1 MRRPVPRERVEGRAD
16 ASGLTAAEA
25 ARRLAVY
32 GSNAIAESAPSGL
45 RQLAA
50 DTVKD
55 PMLWFLLVTAGL
67 FVAIGDGREAI
78 VLVLAIIP
86 LTGMDVFLHWRT
98 AASTKSLHSRLAPTA
113 VVLRDGR
120 PTRVAAA
127 ELVPGDVVVVRAGEY
142 FPADGIVRSTR
153 EAQVDES
160 PLTGESLPVAKLPL
174 PTLPPGRAPLVE
186 SEHWG
191 FAGSKVL
198 TGETTS
204 TVVFT
209 GAETLYGE
217 IIGSVVASRHER
229 TPLQRSIGRLVER
242 LLLVAVVFCVVLAVT
257 RLLQGR
263 GLVDALLSAA
273 TLAVAAIPEEFP
285 VVFSFF
291 LGVGVYRMAR
301 RKALVRRAVSVENI
315 GRVTCI
321 CSDKTGT
328 LTEGQLRL
336 AHLIPASGCSEEE
349 LRRTAIAASR
359 HESLDPIDQVILEG
373 VPDAPAARGRLAV
386 FPFTEA
392 RRREAA
398 VVKGTQN
405 TVLVAVKGAPEVVL
419 KLAGIT
425 GGDLVR
431 YRHEVDRL
439 AREGHKLIAC
449 ASLAMPEASWKG
461 EEPDEGYR
469 LVGLLAFEDPV
480 RPAVPAAVAACKRA
494 GIHVLMVTGDHPE
507 TAGAIAREIGLGA
520 AAPRVYSG
528 EDASFASKTGEFF
541 RSIDVVARA
550 LPAQKLAIVQALK
563 AQGELVAVTGDGIND
578 VPALQAADIGIAMGA
593 RGTRSA
599 REAAAIVLSDDNFA
613 SVVAAIAEGRQLL
626 DNLSRSFQY
635 LLMVHIPFVSTAA
648 LLPLWGYPLLYLPI
662 HIVWLELVIHPTAL
676 LAFQDVAAS
685 TLGPRRETTGA
696 ALLSPAQW
704 RVTIA
709 VGLLTAVAVGGHYA
723 LEATSAGGDARAR
736 TLAIMLLLLAGAFA
750 AAGLNGLRTAGAR
763 LVLAGTLA
771 SGLVL
776 TEVPLFART
785 FHLTP
790 LGMRQWLLLAGVA
803 ALVALVP
810 FALSAALAR
819 RRAQGPSRA
828 EGDARVD
835 GERSVSAL

>member
-1 MRRPVPRERVEGRAD
+1 MRRPVPRERIEGSAD

-25 ARRLAVY
+25 ARRLSVY
-32 GSNAIAESAPSGL
+32 GANAFAETASSGL

-55 PMLWFLLVTAGL
+55 PMLWFLLVAAGL
-67 FVAIGDGREAI
+67 FVAIGDWREAI
-78 VLVLAIIP
+78 VLVVAIIP

-98 AASTKSLHSRLAPTA
+98 AASTKSLHGRLAPTA
-113 VVLRDGR
+113 EVVRDGR
-120 PTRVAAA
+120 PAQVAAA

-142 FPADGIVRSTR
+142 FPADGILRSTR
-153 EAQVDES
+153 EVQVDES
-160 PLTGESLPVAKLPL
+160 PLTGESLPVAKRPL
-174 PTLPPGRAPLVE
+174 PVVPPGREPLVE

-198 TGETTS
+198 TGEATS

-209 GAETLYGE
+209 GGETLYGE
-217 IIGSVVASRHER
+217 IIGSVAATRHEL

-242 LLLVAVVFCVVLAVT
+242 LLLVAVGFCVVLAVT

-263 GLVDALLSAA
+263 GLIDALLSAA

-301 RKALVRRAVSVENI
+301 RKALVRRAVSVENV

-336 AHLIPASGCSEEE
+336 AHLIPALGCSEEE
-349 LRRTAIAASR
+349 LRRTAVAASR

-373 VPDAPAARGRLAV
+373 VADDPAASGRLAV

-392 RRREAA
+392 RRRETA
-398 VVKGTQN
+398 VVKGAQGTL
-405 TVLVAVKGAPEVVL
+405 LVAVKGAPEVVL
-419 KLAGIT
+419 KLAGIS
-425 GGDLVR
+425 GGELAH
-431 YRHEVDRL
+431 YRREVDRL

-449 ASLAMPEASWKG
+449 ASLLLPETAWTG

-480 RPAVPAAVAACKRA
+480 RPEVPAAVEACKRA

-507 TAGAIAREIGLGA
+507 TAGAIAREIGLGGP
-520 AAPRVYSG
+520 APRVYSG
-528 EDASFASKTGEFF
+528 EDPSFASKTGEFF

-563 AQGELVAVTGDGIND
+563 AHGELVAVTGDGIND

-599 REAAAIVLSDDNFA
+599 REVAAIVLSDDNFA
-613 SVVAAIAEGRQLL
+613 SVVAAVAEGRQLL

-676 LAFQDVAAS
+676 LAFQDVATS
-685 TLGPRRETTGA
+685 SLSPRRETTGA

-704 RVTIA
+704 KVTVA
-709 VGLLTAVAVGGHYA
+709 VGLLTTLAVGGLYV
-723 LEATSAGGDARAR
+723 LEATGAAGGDRAR
-736 TLAIMLLLLAGAFA
+736 TLAVMLLLLASAVA
-750 AAGLNGLRTAGAR
+750 AAALNGLRTAGAR

-771 SGLVL
+771 SGVVL
-776 TEVPLFART
+776 TELPLFART
-785 FHLTP
+785 LHLTP
-790 LGMRQWLLLAGVA
+790 LGLKEWLLLAAAA
-803 ALVALVP
+803 ALVVFLPVS
-810 FALSAALAR
+810 LSAALAR
-819 RRAQGPSRA
+819 LRTQAPSRP

-835 GERSVSAL
+835 GERAVSAL

>member
-1 MRRPVPRERVEGRAD
+1 MRRPLPRERVEGNAD

-25 ARRLAVY
+25 ARRLAIY

-55 PMLWFLLVTAGL
+55 PMLWFLLVAAGL
-67 FVAIGDGREAI
+67 FVSIGDWREAI

-98 AASTKSLHSRLAPTA
+98 AASTKSLQSRLAPTA
-113 VVLRDGR
+113 LVIRDGR

-127 ELVPGDVVVVRAGEY
+127 GLVPGDVVVVCAGEY
-142 FPADGIVRSTR
+142 FPADGIVRSTC

-174 PTLPPGRAPLVE
+174 PTLPPGREPLVE

-198 TGETTS
+198 TGETTL

-217 IIGSVVASRHER
+217 IIGSVAASRHEL
-229 TPLQRSIGRLVER
+229 TPLQRSIGRLVQR
-242 LLLVAVVFCVVLAVT
+242 LLLVAVGFCVVLAVT

-301 RKALVRRAVSVENI
+301 RKALVRRAVSVENV

-373 VPDAPAARGRLAV
+373 VPDAPAARVRLAV

-398 VVKGTQN
+398 VVKGTQD

-431 YRHEVDRL
+431 YRREVDRL

-449 ASLAMPEASWKG
+449 ASLAMKEAAWTG

-480 RPAVPAAVAACKRA
+480 RPAVPAAVEACRRA

-507 TAGAIAREIGLGA
+507 TAGAIAREIGLGG

-528 EDASFASKTGEFF
+528 EDPSFASKTGEFF

-550 LPAQKLAIVQALK
+550 LPAQKLAIVQALE
-563 AQGELVAVTGDGIND
+563 AHGELVAVTGDGIND

-613 SVVAAIAEGRQLL
+613 SVVAGIAEGRQLL

-704 RVTIA
+704 RVTVA
-709 VGLLTAVAVGGHYA
+709 VGLLTALAVGGYYV
-723 LEATSAGGDARAR
+723 LEATGVGGGDRAR
-736 TLAIMLLLLAGAFA
+736 TIAIMLLLLAGAFA
-750 AAGLNGLRTAGAR
+750 AAALNGLRTTGAR
-763 LVLAGTLA
+763 FVLGGTLA
-771 SGLVL
+771 SGFVL

-790 LGMRQWLLLAGVA
+790 LGMRQWLLLAGA
-803 ALVALVP
+803 AVLVALVP
-810 FALSAALAR
+810 FALSAALVR
-819 RRAQGPSRA
+819 LRAQGPSQR

-835 GERSVSAL
+835 GERTGSAM